1 MKIICTLEIF
11 VNFQCTCLF
20 IMHYWWLLFFL
31 VIRMI
36 YFGTRLKEL
45 RIAYNLTQAQLAQ
58 AIGLV
63 KSSISSYEKGLK
75 YPSVEVLIKLCN
87 YFKVSSDYLLGISD
101 YKEINKYDITEEQRE
116 IITKLLSQF
125 TKLNK

>member
-1 MKIICTLEIF
+1 
-11 VNFQCTCLF
+11 
-20 IMHYWWLLFFL
+20 
-31 VIRMI
+31 MI

-101 YKEINKYDITEEQRE
+101 YKEINKYYITEEQRE